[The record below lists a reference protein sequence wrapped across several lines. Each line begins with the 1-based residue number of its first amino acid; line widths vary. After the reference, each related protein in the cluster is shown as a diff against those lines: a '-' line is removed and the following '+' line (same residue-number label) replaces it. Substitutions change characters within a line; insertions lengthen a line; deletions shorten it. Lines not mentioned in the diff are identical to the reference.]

1 MQIRDIVSEVKETY
15 LKSQN
20 NQKFWEEDEEL
31 INVCVN
37 LLKSQPIENGADV
50 FSVTLAMLT
59 ETATYFNQITNGK
72 VQMAVWKP
80 TLKNVAKKIFRKL
93 REDYS
98 FNILEYRKDYKAPM
112 PEVLVQANDLLNQIK
127 AFIPLRKEIETDEE
141 AEAGI
146 ICIRNMASERMDNLL
161 LLFKLLYDK
170 RTGQMNNTPYMSGLD
185 AIEYYQQIVNE
196 GFEVLLKL
204 CDEVS
209 EDTEGGLT
217 ENVNTE
223 E

>member
-1 MQIRDIVSEVKETY
+1 MQIRDIVAEVKETY
-15 LKSQN
+15 LKSQS

-31 INVCVN
+31 INVCVG
-37 LLKSQPIENGADV
+37 LIKPQPIENGADV

-59 ETATYFNQITNGK
+59 ETSEYFKQINGRI
-72 VQMAVWKP
+72 QSAVWKP
-80 TLKNVAKKIFRKL
+80 TLKTVAKRIFNKL
-93 REDYS
+93 KADYS
-98 FNILEYRKDYKAPM
+98 FNILEYRRDYKAPM

-127 AFIPLRKEIETDEE
+127 AFIPLREEIELDEE

-146 ICIRNMASERMDNLL
+146 ICVRTMASERMDNLL

-170 RTGQMNNTPYMSGLD
+170 ETGQMNNTPYMSGLD

-204 CDEVS
+204 CDNTTE
-209 EDTEGGLT
+209 EGGIV
-217 ENVNTE
+217 NVE